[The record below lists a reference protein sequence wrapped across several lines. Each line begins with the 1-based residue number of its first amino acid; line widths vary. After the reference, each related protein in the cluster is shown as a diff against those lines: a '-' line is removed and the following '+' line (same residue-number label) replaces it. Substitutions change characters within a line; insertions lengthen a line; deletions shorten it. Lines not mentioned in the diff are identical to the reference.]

1 MASGNIK
8 GLTIEISADI
18 TGFDKEIK
26 NTSKSIRETQ
36 KDLREV
42 NKLLKLD
49 PKNVELLRQKQ
60 ELLTKA
66 IESTKKKL
74 ELEKAELQ
82 KLKEADKTP
91 EVKERMEKLER
102 QIVADEQAL
111 EKLEGQFKDFGSV
124 AQQQIKQAGKSMQEA
139 GNKIKGVGKA
149 LAPVSAATGAFA
161 GGLLGLGY
169 NAVTAADDLNTLSKQ
184 TGIST
189 EELQKMQ
196 YASDLVDVSLEDI
209 TGALRKMKPKMTESN
224 EAFKKLGVSVKDS
237 NGELRDVEDVFYDT
251 LTALSKVGNETERD
265 QLAMEIFGKSADELA
280 GIIDDGGQALKEF
293 GQQASDAGLILS
305 QDTLDALNETND
317 TIDEL
322 KANMSA
328 TMGQIGADIAVTLS
342 PALEEL
348 ANHIKDITAK
358 LRELSPEQTAAIL
371 AIAGVVAVIAPVIIV
386 IGQLI
391 TAVGAIT
398 TALAPVIAGIAAFA
412 AAFGGPVL
420 AIAAAIAAFVLFVKN
435 MDKVEEAT
443 QKFADKVGE
452 KWRKLKDNLG
462 KTVDNIRSSI
472 QSKWQALTSGL
483 GTIVENLRANI
494 SGKFNALRA
503 NLSGVAENIRA
514 NITGKFNALRSG
526 VAGAAENIR
535 ATLAAK
541 FNAAKKAITD
551 PIESAKKK
559 VSDAIAKI
567 KSTVNN
573 VKLSLPHFKLPHFKV
588 TGGTP
593 PYGLGGFG
601 TKPTISVDWYK
612 KAYQDPVI
620 FTQPTVLQTAGGLKG
635 FGDGAGAEIVMGLNK
650 LRELVGTGTVTNNI
664 SVYAAPGMDVRQLA
678 DAVAERIQFQTNQ
691 SRAVF
696 A

>member
-82 KLKEADKTP
+82 KLKKADQTP

-111 EKLEGQFKDFGSV
+111 KKLEGQFKDFGSV
-124 AQQQIKQAGKSMQEA
+124 SKQQIKEVGRQMQEA
-139 GNKIKGVGKA
+139 GKKVSDFGQKF
-149 LAPVSAATGAFA
+149 APVSAAAAAA
-161 GGLLGLGY
+161 GGALVKLGY
-169 NAVTAADDLNTLSKQ
+169 DAVTNADDLNTLAKQ
-184 TGIST
+184 TGLTTAEI
-189 EELQKMQ
+189 QKMQ
-196 YASDLVDVSLEDI
+196 YASDLIDVSFEDV
-209 TGALRKMKPKMTESN
+209 TGALRKMKGNMDGHAETW
-224 EAFKKLGVSVKDS
+224 KKLGVSVTDADG
-237 NGELRDVEDVFYDT
+237 NMRDVNEVFKDT
-251 LTALSKVGNETERD
+251 VKALSQVENGTERD
-265 QLAMEIFGKSADELA
+265 QLAMDIFGKSADSLA
-280 GIIDDGGQALKEF
+280 GIIDDGGAALEDF
-293 GQQASDAGLILS
+293 GNKAEEAGLILE
-305 QDTLDALNETND
+305 QDTLDALNKTND

-322 KANMSA
+322 KANLSA
-328 TMGQIGADIAVTLS
+328 TAGAIGADVATVLAPALDQIAQKVEGITAALRDLS
-342 PALEEL
+342 P
-348 ANHIKDITAK
+348 K
-358 LRELSPEQTAAIL
+358 QTAAIL

-443 QKFADKVGE
+443 QKFADRVGE

-462 KTVDNIRSSI
+462 KTVDNIRTSI

-503 NLSGVAENIRA
+503 NLSGVAESIRSS
-514 NITGKFNALRSG
+514 L
-526 VAGAAENIR
+526 AG
-535 ATLAAK
+535 K

-573 VKLSLPHFKLPHFKV
+573 VKLSLPHFKLPHFRIS
-588 TGGTP
+588 GGTP
-593 PYGLGGFG
+593 PWGIGGMG

-650 LRELVGTGTVTNNI
+650 LRELVGAGTVTNNI

-678 DAVAERIQFQTNQ
+678 DAVAERIQFQTMQ

>member
-1 MASGNIK
+1 MASGRIK
-8 GLTIEISADI
+8 GITIEIGGDTRKLNDSLKDV
-18 TGFDKEIK
+18 DKQLAATK
-26 NTSKSIRETQ
+26 ASL
-36 KDLREV
+36 KDV

-49 PKNVELLRQKQ
+49 PKNTTLLTQKQ
-60 ELLTKA
+60 KLLKDAVDQTKERLEA
-66 IESTKKKL
+66 LKNAQKNVKKGTAEWDALQREIFDTEKKL
-74 ELEKAELQ
+74 DSLEKEY
-82 KLKEADKTP
+82 
-91 EVKERMEKLER
+91 
-102 QIVADEQAL
+102 
-111 EKLEGQFKDFGSV
+111 KDFGSV
-124 AQQQIKQAGKSMQEA
+124 AKQQIKEVGKQMQEA
-139 GNKIKGVGKA
+139 GRKISDIGQKF
-149 LAPVSAATGAFA
+149 APISAAAAAA
-161 GGLLGLGY
+161 GGALVKLGY
-169 NAVTAADDLNTLSKQ
+169 NAVTNADDLNTLAKQ
-184 TGIST
+184 TGLTTAEI
-189 EELQKMQ
+189 QKMK
-196 YASDLVDVSLEDI
+196 YASDLIDVSFEDI
-209 TGALRKMKPKMTESN
+209 SGALRKMKGNMNGHAETW
-224 EAFKKLGVSVKDS
+224 KKLGVSVTDA
-237 NGELRDVEDVFYDT
+237 NGNMRDVNDVFKDT
-251 LTALSKVGNETERD
+251 VKALSKVENGTERD
-265 QLAMEIFGKSADELA
+265 QLAMDIFGKSADSLA
-280 GIIDDGGQALKEF
+280 GIIDDGGAALDEF
-293 GQQASDAGLILS
+293 GQKAEDAGLILE
-305 QDTLDALNETND
+305 QDTLDALNKTND

-322 KANMSA
+322 KANFSA
-328 TMGQIGADIAVTLS
+328 TAGAIGADVATAIAPALDQIAQKVEGITAALRKLS
-342 PALEEL
+342 P
-348 ANHIKDITAK
+348 K
-358 LRELSPEQTAAIL
+358 QTAAIL

-386 IGQLI
+386 IGQFI

-398 TALAPVIAGIAAFA
+398 TALAPVIAAIAAFA

-435 MDKVEEAT
+435 MDKVEEST

-503 NLSGVAENIRA
+503 NLSSTAESIRQ
-514 NITGKFNALRSG
+514 NTGQKFSTLRQNLSST
-526 VAGAAENIR
+526 VESIR
-535 ATLAAK
+535 QTLQSK

-573 VKLSLPHFKLPHFKV
+573 VKLSLPHFKLPHFRIS
-588 TGGTP
+588 GGTP
-593 PYGLGGFG
+593 PWGIGGMG

-678 DAVAERIQFQTNQ
+678 DAVAERIQFQTMQ

>member
-1 MASGNIK
+1 MASGRIK
-8 GLTIEISADI
+8 GITIEIGGDTTKLQKALQGVD
-18 TGFDKEIK
+18 
-26 NTSKSIRETQ
+26 
-36 KDLREV
+36 KDLRATQSSLKDV
-42 NKLLKLD
+42 NKLLKFD
-49 PKNVELLRQKQ
+49 PKNVELLTQKQ
-60 ELLTKA
+60 KA
-66 IESTKKKL
+66 
-74 ELEKAELQ
+74 LEKAIDLTKERLTKLKDAQAGVQKGTAEWDALQREIIETEQNLQ
-82 KLKEADKTP
+82 KLEKEY
-91 EVKERMEKLER
+91 KE
-102 QIVADEQAL
+102 
-111 EKLEGQFKDFGSV
+111 FGSV
-124 AQQQIKQAGKSMQEA
+124 SVQQIKETGKQMQAA
-139 GNKIKGVGKA
+139 GQKVSDFGQK
-149 LAPVSAATGAFA
+149 LAPVSAAAAAVGGA
-161 GGLLGLGY
+161 LVKLGY
-169 NAVTAADDLNTLSKQ
+169 DAVTGADDLNTLAKQ
-184 TGIST
+184 TGLTTAEI
-189 EELQKMQ
+189 QKMQ
-196 YASDLVDVSLEDI
+196 YASDLIDVSFEDI
-209 TGALRKMKPKMTESN
+209 AGALRKMKANMDGHPETWKR
-224 EAFKKLGVSVKDS
+224 LGVSVRNADGS
-237 NGELRDVEDVFYDT
+237 MRNANDVFYDAVK
-251 LTALSKVGNETERD
+251 ALSTVENGTERD
-265 QLAMEIFGKSADELA
+265 QLAMDLFGKSADSLA
-280 GIIDDGGQALKEF
+280 GIIDDGGAALEEF
-293 GQQASDAGLILS
+293 GGKAEEAGLILE
-305 QDTLDALNETND
+305 QDTLDALNKTND

-322 KANMSA
+322 KANFSA
-328 TMGQIGADIAVTLS
+328 TAGAIGADVATAIA
-342 PALEEL
+342 PALDQIAKKVEG
-348 ANHIKDITAK
+348 ITAA
-358 LRELSPEQTAAIL
+358 LRKLSPEQTAAIL

-386 IGQLI
+386 IGQFI

-398 TALAPVIAGIAAFA
+398 TALAPVIAAIAAFA

-494 SGKFNALRA
+494 SGKFNTMRA
-503 NLSGVAENIRA
+503 NLSDVAENLRA

-541 FNAAKKAITD
+541 FNAAKTAITD

-573 VKLSLPHFKLPHFKV
+573 VKLSLPHFKLPHFRIS
-588 TGGTP
+588 GGTP
-593 PYGLGGFG
+593 PWGIGGMG

-678 DAVAERIQFQTNQ
+678 DAVAERIQFQTMQ